1 MPDPISPNKPG
12 DKKELPMEARL
23 IIAFVLMF
31 LVLFS
36 TQYFYKPGA
45 PAPTGP
51 NQVTPQKAEQLTQ
64 LPEPPKPTVEAA
76 PPAEAPAAPA
86 AVQASAEEDVVFE
99 TALFRVV
106 LSNRGAVVKSWTL
119 KRYLDSDGKP
129 LELVNAASLGKVAP
143 PLSIEFKDRGP
154 NFDPNTV
161 LYAVQRAEDG
171 LGLDFEHSDGQTLVR
186 KSLRFRNDS
195 YLAQVLSEVLAP
207 GAALPHYLVW
217 RGGFGDPS
225 VHNAPSVQR
234 TVYFSTQENSLES
247 NDASDAKDGPV
258 TVSGDFTFAGIE
270 DPYFTAVFLP
280 SGSGTTE
287 LRTFSDSLPYGAPDK
302 IERFVGAAVGGHG
315 VNRFSMFVGPKDTDI
330 LKAVDPKLD
339 KLIDWGWFGFLAKPL
354 FYALHWTND
363 RVTGNWGWAIVL
375 VTVAINMLTLPLRL
389 TSMKSAKKMQAL
401 QPQIQAINEKYKGLP
416 LRDPRQGEKNQAVMD
431 LYKKHGVNPLGGCL
445 PMVLQMPFFF
455 AFYTVLTVAIELRGA
470 DWLWVGDLSRP
481 ETLPIRMLPILMI
494 ATQFL
499 MQKMMPASPG
509 MDPTQQKMMLIMPLA
524 LGFMFYYQS
533 SGLVL
538 YWLTGNVVGIAQQW
552 ATNKLMP
559 TPVVAEVKVV
569 PKSAPKKKTVR
580 T

>member
-1 MPDPISPNKPG
+1 
-12 DKKELPMEARL
+12 MEVRL
-23 IIAFVLMF
+23 LIAFVLMF
-31 LVLFS
+31 LVLFL
-36 TQYFYKPGA
+36 TPYFYKPGA

-51 NQVTPQKAEQLTQ
+51 NQITPQKAEQLTQ
-64 LPEPPKPTVEAA
+64 PPEPPKPATETPAVKAEA
-76 PPAEAPAAPA
+76 PPAAP
-86 AVQASAEEDVVFE
+86 VQASAEEDVAME
-99 TALFRVV
+99 TGLFRVV
-106 LSNRGAVVKSWTL
+106 MTNRGAVVKSWTL
-119 KRYLDSDGKP
+119 KRYLGSDGKP
-129 LELVNAASLGKVAP
+129 LELVNASSVGKVAP
-143 PLSIEFKDRGP
+143 PLSLEFKDRKP
-154 NFDPNTV
+154 NYDPNAV
-161 LYAVQRAEDG
+161 LYSVKRAEDG
-171 LGLDFEHSDGQTLVR
+171 LGLDFEHSDGHTIVR

-195 YLAQVLSEVLAP
+195 YLTQVLSEARAP
-207 GAALPHYLVW
+207 GESLPHYIVW

-234 TVYFSTQENSLES
+234 TVYYS
-247 NDASDAKDGPV
+247 NQDARLYSKTASDAKEGPV
-258 TVSGDFTFAGIE
+258 SVTGAFNFAGIE

-280 SGSGTTE
+280 QGTGQVE
-287 LRTFSDSLPYGAPDK
+287 LRTMSDQLPYGAPDK
-302 IERFVGAAVGGHG
+302 TERFVGAAVGGDG
-315 VNRFSMFVGPKDTDI
+315 VNQYALFVGPKDSDI

-339 KLIDWGWFGFLAKPL
+339 KLIDWGRWFGFLAKPL

-363 RVTGNWGWAIVL
+363 RITNNWGWAIVL

-401 QPQIQAINEKYKGLP
+401 QPQIAAINEKYKGLP
-416 LRDPRQGEKNQAVMD
+416 LRDPKQAEKNQAVMD

-445 PMVLQMPFFF
+445 PMVLQLPFFI

-470 DWLWVGDLSRP
+470 NWLWVGDLSRP
-481 ETLPIRMLPILMI
+481 ETLAIRILPIVLI

-509 MDPTQQKMMLIMPLA
+509 MDPTQQKMMLFMPLA

-552 ATNKLMP
+552 VTNKLMP
-559 TPVVAEVKVV
+559 TPVVAEAK
-569 PKSAPKKKTVR
+569 PTPAKKKTVR

>member
-12 DKKELPMEARL
+12 DKKDYSMEARL
-23 IIAFVLMF
+23 LIAFVLMF
-31 LVLFS
+31 LVLFL
-36 TQYFYKPGA
+36 TPYFYKPGA

-51 NQVTPQKAEQLTQ
+51 SQVTPQKAEQLTQ
-64 LPEPPKPTVEAA
+64 PPETPKPSAVKS
-76 PPAEAPAAPA
+76 PAEAALAPA
-86 AVQASAEEDVVFE
+86 AVQAQAEEDVTID

-106 LSNRGAVVKSWTL
+106 MSNRGAVVKSWTL
-119 KRYLDSDGKP
+119 KRYRDSEGKP
-129 LELVNAASLGKVAP
+129 LELVNAASVGKVQA
-143 PLSIEFKDRGP
+143 PLSIEFKDRKP
-154 NFDPNTV
+154 NYNANEA
-161 LYAVQRAEDG
+161 LYAVKRAGDG
-171 LGLDFEHSDGQTLVR
+171 LGLDFEHSDGHTIVR

-195 YLAQVLSEVLAP
+195 YLIQMLSEVMAP
-207 GAALPHYLVW
+207 GGALPHYLVW

-234 TVYFSTQENSLES
+234 TVYYSTEDARLYSKN
-247 NDASDAKDGPV
+247 ASDAKSGDV
-258 TVSGDFTFAGIE
+258 TVSGAFTFAGIE

-280 SGSGTTE
+280 TGTGTIE
-287 LRTFSDSLPYGAPDK
+287 LRTMADPLPYGGPDK
-302 IERFVGAAVGGHG
+302 TERFVGAAVGGEG
-315 VNRFSMFVGPKDTDI
+315 VNRFSLFVGPKDSDI

-339 KLIDWGWFGFLAKPL
+339 KLIDWGRWFGFLAKPL
-354 FYALHWTND
+354 FLALHWTND
-363 RVTGNWGWAIVL
+363 RITHNWGWAIVL

-401 QPQIQAINEKYKGLP
+401 QPQIQAINEKYKGIP
-416 LRDPRQGEKNQAVMD
+416 LRDPRQAEKNQAVMA
-431 LYKKHGVNPLGGCL
+431 LYKQHGVNPLGGCL
-445 PMVLQMPFFF
+445 PMLLQLPFFI

-470 DWLWVGDLSRP
+470 GWLWVGDLSRP
-481 ETLPIRMLPILMI
+481 ETLAVRILPIVLI

-509 MDPTQQKMMLIMPLA
+509 MDPTQQKMMMIMPLA

-552 ATNKLMP
+552 VTNKLMP
-559 TPVVAEVKVV
+559 TPVVAPVKAV
-569 PKSAPKKKTVR
+569 PKKKTVR